1 VPKGS
6 RGRRAHHAHPTCCRP
21 HAQVKCRYYLRVL
34 VHGKGMTPDTK
45 KDATLWVRN
54 YEAPSEAA
62 APIKVR
68 ARGGGPVL

>member
-1 VPKGS
+1 V
-6 RGRRAHHAHPTCCRP
+6 HPLPAAAP

-68 ARGGGPVL
+68 AGRLIFKF